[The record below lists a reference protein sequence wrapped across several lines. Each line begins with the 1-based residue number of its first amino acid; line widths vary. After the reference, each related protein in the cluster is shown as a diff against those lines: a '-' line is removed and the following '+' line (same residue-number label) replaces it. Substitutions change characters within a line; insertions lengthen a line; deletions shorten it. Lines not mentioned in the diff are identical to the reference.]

1 MKLISYIHD
10 GVSSYGVVKPDG
22 VVDLASRLPA
32 IPDLRSLLAVE
43 KLADAASL
51 TEGAPADLPLS
62 AIDFAPVI
70 PNPDK
75 IICVGLNYRDHI
87 EETGRAV
94 SDKPV
99 LFARFSGSQV
109 GHQRPMIRPAVSQRL
124 DYEGELAVI
133 IGRPGRHIRAGSA
146 LAHVAGYSCYNDGS
160 IRDWQAHTSQ
170 FLPGKTFAGT
180 GAFGPWMVTPDE
192 IPDPSVLSLETR
204 LNGVQV
210 QKTSTS
216 LMIHGISDLIAYIS
230 TMLPLLPGDV
240 LVTGTP
246 AGVGSRRTPPL
257 WMKPGD
263 LVEVEIS
270 RIGVLAN
277 PVQEEV

>member
-133 IGRPGRHIRAGSA
+133 IGKPGRHISAGSA

-192 IPDPSVLSLETR
+192 IPDPTVLSLETR

>member
-133 IGRPGRHIRAGSA
+133 IGKPGRHISAGSA

-192 IPDPSVLSLETR
+192 IPDPTVLSLETR

-216 LMIHGISDLIAYIS
+216 LMIHGIPDLIAYIS